1 MADEY
6 RVQDAALDLLLRK
19 ARSHGEFTDEPVPDA
34 ALRQAHELMKWGPTS
49 ANSQPARFLYLR
61 SPESRERLRPA
72 LSATN
77 LDKTLKAPLVAI
89 VAYDTRFWEHLPRMF
104 HNPEAINWFKDKG
117 AHTEITAFRNGTLQG
132 AYYLLAL
139 RAVGL
144 DCGAMSG
151 FDNAKVDAAF
161 FPDGRLKSNF
171 LVNIGYGTGK
181 GIVPRNPRLTFEE
194 ACRVA

>member
-1 MADEY
+1 MADEKT
-6 RVQDAALDLLLRK
+6 LDLLLRK
-19 ARSHGEFTDEPVPDA
+19 ARTHGDFTDKPVREEM
-34 ALRQAHELMKWGPTS
+34 LRAAHELMKWGPTS
-49 ANSQPARFLYLR
+49 ANSQPARFVYLR
-61 SPESRERLRPA
+61 STQSREKLRPA

-77 LDKTLKAPLVAI
+77 LEKTMKAPVIAI

-104 HNPEAINWFKDKG
+104 HNPDAINWFKDKG
-117 AHTEITAFRNGTLQG
+117 AHTETTAFRNGTLQG

-161 FPDGRLKSNF
+161 FPDGQLKSNF
-171 LVNIGYGTGK
+171 LVIIGYGTGK
-181 GIVPRNPRLTFEE
+181 GIPPRNPRLTFEE
-194 ACRVA
+194 TARFA

>member
-1 MADEY
+1 MTDD
-6 RVQDAALDLLLRK
+6 QMLDLMLRK
-19 ARSHGEFTDEPVPDA
+19 ARSHGDFTDKPVPED
-34 ALRQAHELMKWGPTS
+34 ALRAAHELMKWGPTS
-49 ANSQPARFLYLR
+49 ANSQPMRILYLR
-61 SPESRERLRPA
+61 SKESREKLRPA

-77 LDKTLKAPLVAI
+77 LDKTMKAPLVAL
-89 VAYDTRFWEHLPRMF
+89 VAYDTRFWENLPRMF
-104 HNPEAINWFKDKG
+104 HNPDAINWFKDKG

-132 AYYLLAL
+132 AYFLLAL

-151 FDNAKVDAAF
+151 FDNAKADAAF

-181 GIVPRNPRLTFEE
+181 GIVPRNPRLTYEE
-194 ACRVA
+194 TCRSL

>member
-1 MADEY
+1 MADEKT
-6 RVQDAALDLLLRK
+6 LDLLLRK
-19 ARSHGEFTDEPVPDA
+19 ARTHSDFTDKPVSA
-34 ALRQAHELMKWGPTS
+34 EALRAAHDLMKWGPTS
-49 ANSQPARFLYLR
+49 ANSQPMRIVYLKSR
-61 SPESRERLRPA
+61 ESRERLRPA

-77 LDKTLKAPLVAI
+77 LEKTLKAPLVAI

-117 AHTEITAFRNGTLQG
+117 AHTETTAFRNGTLQG

-161 FPDGRLKSNF
+161 FSDGRLKSNF

-181 GIVPRNPRLTFEE
+181 GIPPRNPRLTFEE
-194 ACRVA
+194 TCRTV

>member
-1 MADEY
+1 MADEKT
-6 RVQDAALDLLLRK
+6 LDLMLRK
-19 ARSHGEFTDEPVPDA
+19 ARTHNDFLDKPVSDEL
-34 ALRQAHELMKWGPTS
+34 LRTAHEIMKWGPTS
-49 ANSQPARFLYLR
+49 ANSQPMRIVYLKSR
-61 SPESRERLRPA
+61 ESRERLRPA

-77 LDKTLKAPLVAI
+77 LEKTLKAPMVAI

-104 HNPEAINWFKDKG
+104 HNPEAVTWFKDKG
-117 AHTEITAFRNGTLQG
+117 AHTEVTAFRNGTLQG

-161 FPDGRLKSNF
+161 FPDGRFKSNF
-171 LVNIGYGTGK
+171 LVNLGYGSGK
-181 GIVPRNPRLTFEE
+181 NMPPRNPRLSFEE
-194 ACRVA
+194 TARFV

>member
-1 MADEY
+1 MADEKT
-6 RVQDAALDLLLRK
+6 LDLILRK
-19 ARSHGEFTDEPVPDA
+19 ARSHGDFTQQPVSDQTLRA
-34 ALRQAHELMKWGPTS
+34 AHDLMKWGPTS

-61 SPESRERLRPA
+61 SEDSRRKLAPA
-72 LSATN
+72 LSAVN
-77 LDKTLKAPLVAI
+77 REKTLKAPLIAI
-89 VAYDTRFWEHLPRMF
+89 VGYDTRFWEHLPRMF
-104 HNPEAINWFKDKG
+104 HNPDAINWFKDKG
-117 AHTEITAFRNGTLQG
+117 AHTETTAFRNGTLQG

-161 FPDGRLKSNF
+161 FPDGRVKSNF

-194 ACRVA
+194 SAGFL